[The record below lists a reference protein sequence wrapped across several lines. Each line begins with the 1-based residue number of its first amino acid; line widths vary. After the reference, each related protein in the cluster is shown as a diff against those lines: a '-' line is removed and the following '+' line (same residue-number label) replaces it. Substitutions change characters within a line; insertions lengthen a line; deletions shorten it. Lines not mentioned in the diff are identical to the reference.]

1 MKPILLLDLGNT
13 RLKWALG
20 RLAEEPASRQHSMGS
35 SPAIGWRLGEV
46 SALAHADPHFNEELE
61 LALQTLPEVSR
72 VHLVAVTAEA
82 KVEAVLHAVSAHVRS
97 DASQPRRSRTQS
109 SAAYGPNRMQR
120 LICAYPQ
127 PDHLGTDRWLS
138 LRGALALAAPPVLVV
153 GVGTALTLDA
163 IDGSGRHLGGLIVAG
178 IACMREGLLA
188 RAPHLVAGSSAPR
201 PSHFWADDTA
211 PAVGLAP
218 WQAAAG
224 LVERAA
230 RRMQSDLGQA
240 PAVLLAGGDAGT
252 LAPLLEWPCRVEPD
266 LVLRGLLES
275 TLDG

>member
-1 MKPILLLDLGNT
+1 MKPLLLLDLGNT

-20 RLAEEPASRQHSMGS
+20 RSTEEPASRLDSTAS
-35 SPAIGWRLGEV
+35 SSAVGWQLGEV
-46 SALAHADPHFNEELE
+46 GALAHADPHFNAELE
-61 LALQTLPEVSR
+61 LELQALPEVSA

-82 KVEAVLHAVSAHVRS
+82 KVEAVLQAVNAHVRS
-97 DASQPRRSRTQS
+97 DAPQPRRARTQS
-109 SAAYGPNRMQR
+109 SAAYGPNRMHR

-127 PDHLGTDRWLS
+127 PDHLGADRWLS
-138 LRGALALAAPPVLVV
+138 LRGALALVEPPVLVA

-163 IDGSGRHLGGLIVAG
+163 IDGSGRHLGGLIAAG
-178 IACMREGLLA
+178 IAGMREGLLG
-188 RAPHLVAGSSAPR
+188 RAPHLVVGSAGPR

-240 PAVLLAGGDAGT
+240 PVVLLAGGDACT

-275 TLDG
+275 TLDI